1 MCREKH
7 YRGWRQSDPPKEE
20 PLVAFQVP
28 RNSIGHPGFKIPED
42 TSLYEMERMKVFLA
56 TESTH
61 QRLKK
66 NYDQEQKVDN
76 LLMDIDST

>member
-1 MCREKH
+1 MTDH
-7 YRGWRQSDPPKEE
+7 PKKEL
-20 PLVAFQVP
+20 LVAFQVP
-28 RNSIGHPGFKIPED
+28 RNSVGHPGYGIPED

-56 TESTH
+56 TETTH

-66 NYDQEQKVDN
+66 NYDQEQKDDN